1 MDCGPATLKALL
13 EGYGI
18 RTSYGRLR
26 EACQTSVDG
35 TSIDTLEELAVKL
48 GLEAEQV
55 MVPLDHFLLPETH
68 ALPAIVMTML
78 PNSSTHY
85 VLLWRKH
92 GGWLQVMD
100 PTIGR
105 RWVRAAEFLSE
116 AYVHDFAV
124 PAEDWREWAGE
135 AEFGGGVARRL
146 RQLGVSKDD
155 AARRIGAALDEQG
168 WESIAALDAAV
179 RMVNALVEAGGIS
192 RGRQARR
199 MLESVDNATIPESY
213 WSVRPLPA
221 DADGKPRLMLRGVPL
236 VRVLGPRGDSTGSES
251 GGSELPADLAAVVDE
266 PESAPGRQLLEFLR
280 RDGFLTPSILLG
292 ALTAAAGGVL
302 LEALLFRALLEL
314 GSELALVWQRIGGL
328 IAVLVLGVALL
339 LLELPIALGLWR
351 LGRRLEVRLR
361 IAFLEKIPRLGDRYF
376 ASRLSSDMAERS
388 HSIHQIRNVG
398 SLVGGLLSTVFE
410 LVFVTIGIAWLDPSS
425 GLFAVG
431 AALGAVLVPM
441 LAHRGLTERDLRVR
455 SHAGA
460 LSRFYLDSLV
470 GLMPIRAHTAEDT
483 MRREHESLLSEWS
496 RAGFRLQTRTVAMLG
511 WQLTIGFSLAI
522 WLVVSNLRASGGG
535 SVVLLLVFWALSLP
549 MLGQQIALLWGRY
562 PWQRNVALRLLEPL
576 GAVGSDFEDEL
587 GVGPPAV
594 GPSKAPAISL
604 RGVRVV
610 AGGHL
615 LLDGVDAEI
624 ESGSHVAIVGSSG
637 AGKSTLVGL
646 LLGWHR
652 PAGGDV
658 LVDGE
663 PLTQL
668 RLDALRGTTAWVDP
682 SVRLWNRTLME
693 NLTYGNEDES
703 LGSVID
709 AAMLEEVLRTLPDG
723 LQTTL
728 GEGGCLVSGGEGQ
741 RVRLARAMMRKSAR
755 LVILDE
761 PFRGLDR
768 EVRASL
774 LDRSRRLWREAT
786 LIYVS
791 HDLRQT
797 LAFDRVLVVDRGQ
810 VVEQGRPSEL
820 ASDPASR
827 YSALLE
833 MERHVQEQVWSNARW
848 RRLRM
853 QGGRLHERLA
863 EEPIA

>member
-13 EGYGI
+13 EGYGV

-85 VLLWRKH
+85 VLLWRRH
-92 GGWLQVMD
+92 GSWLQIMD

-105 RWVRAAEFLSE
+105 RWARIKDFLSE
-116 AYVHDFAV
+116 AYVHEFAV
-124 PAEDWREWAGE
+124 PAADWRLWAGE
-135 AEFGGGVARRL
+135 DEFGGGLTRRL
-146 RQLGVSKDD
+146 RQLGVSKS
-155 AARRIGAALDEQG
+155 GASSLIREACEDEG
-168 WESIAALDAAV
+168 WESIAALDATT

-192 RGRQARR
+192 RGSQAAR
-199 MLESVDNATIPESY
+199 MLDSVDSTAIPEAY
-213 WSVRPLPA
+213 WSVRRLAP
-221 DADGKPRLMLRGVPL
+221 DAEGNAQLMLRGVPL
-236 VRVLGPRGDSTGSES
+236 VRVLGPRQGPKDG
-251 GGSELPADLAAVVDE
+251 ELRDELSAELAAVVDE
-266 PESAPGRQLLEFLR
+266 PDNTPGRQLFQFLR
-280 RDGFLTPSILLG
+280 PDGFLTPSILIG
-292 ALTAAAGGVL
+292 ALAVAAGGVL
-302 LEALLFRALLEL
+302 LEALLFRALLEMGDDL
-314 GSELALVWQRIGGL
+314 TLVWQRLGGL
-328 IAVLVLGVALL
+328 AAVLILGLALL
-339 LLELPIALGLWR
+339 LLETPTSLGLWR

-361 IAFLEKIPRLGDRYF
+361 MAFLEKIPRLGDRYF

-398 SLVGGLLSTVFE
+398 PLVGALLRTLFE
-410 LVFVTIGIAWLDPSS
+410 LVFITIGIAWLDPSS

-431 AALGAVLVPM
+431 AAVGAVLVPI
-441 LAHRGLTERDLRVR
+441 LAHRGLAERDLRVR

-511 WQLTIGFSLAI
+511 WQLFLGFSLAV
-522 WLVVSNLRASGGG
+522 WLVVSNLRATEG
-535 SVVLLLVFWALSLP
+535 STVVLLLVFWALSLP
-549 MLGQQIALLWGRY
+549 ILGQQIAMLWSRY

-576 GAVGSDFEDEL
+576 GAVEGDGQDDL
-587 GVGPPAV
+587 DATPPPV
-594 GPSKAPAISL
+594 VFDSSPAISL
-604 RGVRVV
+604 RDVRVV

-615 LLDGVDAEI
+615 LLDGVNADI
-624 ESGSHVAIVGSSG
+624 EAGSHVAVVGSSG

-652 PAGGDV
+652 PAHGEV
-658 LVDGE
+658 LIDGE
-663 PLTQL
+663 PLTAQRLEGL
-668 RLDALRGTTAWVDP
+668 RNATAWVDP
-682 SVRLWNRTLME
+682 AVRLWNRTLMD
-693 NLTYGNEDES
+693 NLTYGNEDQN

-709 AAMLEEVLRTLPDG
+709 EAMLEEVLRTLPDG

-761 PFRGLDR
+761 PFRGLER
-768 EVRASL
+768 RVRTTL
-774 LDRSRRLWREAT
+774 LDRSRKMWSEAT

-791 HDLRQT
+791 HDLSQT
-797 LAFDRVLVVDRGQ
+797 LGFDRVLVVERGR
-810 VVEQGRPSEL
+810 VIEQGRPSDL
-820 ASDPASR
+820 VADPASR

-833 MERHVQEQVWSNARW
+833 MERVVQERVWASTQW
-848 RRLRM
+848 RRLRLED
-853 QGGRLHERLA
+853 GRLHEELT